1 MLLLSILFSIL
12 LLVNF
17 RLHANW
23 KVNTSVAILLNYPIC
38 FLAGLAVQ
46 PSAFSTI
53 QQLNIWNEWPSLLL
67 GVGFV
72 ITFLFSGS
80 STQKNGM
87 AVTSLASN
95 MSLVIPVLFSLTF
108 LGGFQTAGWQTY
120 VGILMAFGAIY
131 LFSPSISSGSTQFK
145 APLTLLGVFLC
156 YGITNSTFNYLNK
169 ETAPLLG
176 GTVPFMLLALIGSI
190 ASGIIVLLIQFSTKK
205 IQIDIRSVLAA
216 ILLGIPNF
224 FSFYFLLKALDQT
237 GNNGAIL
244 LPIYNIGVI
253 GGTALVAYVFFKE
266 KLAKNQLIGLVLGVS
281 AILFLL
287 FS

>member
-53 QQLNIWNEWPSLLL
+53 QQLEIRNEWPSLLL

-108 LGGFQTAGWQTY
+108 LGGFQTASWQSY
-120 VGILMAFGAIY
+120 VGIFLAFAAIY
-131 LFSPSISSGSTQFK
+131 LFSPKVGSVSSQFK
-145 APLTLLGVFLC
+145 APLVLLGVFLC

-190 ASGIIVLLIQFSTKK
+190 AAGIIVLLIQLSTKK
-205 IQIDIRSVLAA
+205 IQIDFRSVLAA
-216 ILLGIPNF
+216 IPLGIPNF
-224 FSFYFLLKALDQT
+224 FSFYFLLKALDQA

-253 GGTALVAYVFFKE
+253 GGTALVAYLIFKE
-266 KLAKNQLIGLVLGVS
+266 NLAKNQLIGLVLGVS

>member
-1 MLLLSILFSIL
+1 MLLLSIIFSIL

-38 FLAGLAVQ
+38 FLAGFAVQ
-46 PSAFSTI
+46 PSALDGI
-53 QQLNIWNEWPSLLL
+53 GKLNLWNEWPSLML

-72 ITFLFSGS
+72 VTFLFSGN

-95 MSLVIPVLFSLTF
+95 MSLVMPVLFSLTF
-108 LGGFQTAGWQTY
+108 LGGFQTANWQTY
-120 VGILMAFGAIY
+120 IGIFLALGAIY
-131 LFSPSISSGSTQFK
+131 LFSPRVSSGNAQLK

-169 ETAPLLG
+169 EAAPILG
-176 GTVPFMLLALIGSI
+176 GTVPFMLLALIGSVL
-190 ASGIIVLLIQFSTKK
+190 AGIVVLLFQVGTKK
-205 IQIDIRSVLAA
+205 IQIDVRSVLAT
-216 ILLGIPNF
+216 IPLGIPNF
-224 FSFYFLLKALDQT
+224 FSFYFLLKALDQA

-253 GGTALVAYVFFKE
+253 GGTALVAYLFFKE
-266 KLAKNQLIGLVLGVS
+266 KLAKNQLFGLLLGVL

-287 FS
+287 F